1 MKREIG
7 FLMSFLC
14 LLLIVGCSHTESTSN
29 HDAPS
34 KTEKPGKQKDEK
46 SESTHSL
53 VGDEIEKEPG
63 GELFQKYIESKEFA
77 DQNEYADAEAAA
89 VNHYI
94 QSIKKVNTKN
104 WDEEKWAQS
113 IVTNFRSE
121 YKKTIQ
127 PMRDL
132 EIKYKELKL
141 PDGRLL
147 QDVSEEELESQ
158 PKKVNIALLLDASR
172 SMKANVP
179 GGNKM
184 KLAKSS
190 LNSFSKSL
198 PDHTKILLSVFGHK
212 GTGDDK
218 DKKLSCKSVETV
230 YPLRPYNKKDFS
242 HALNKF
248 NASGWTPLASA
259 IKKAQASLQ
268 KVSDDQTKNFIYVVS
283 DGIETCGGNP
293 VQAAKDAKASNM
305 DVQINIIGFDVDD
318 EADRQLKEVAR
329 AGGESIRL

>member
-7 FLMSFLC
+7 FFISFLC

-46 SESTHSL
+46 SESTYSL

-89 VNHYI
+89 VDHYI

-104 WDEEKWAQS
+104 WDADKWAQS
-113 IVTNFRSE
+113 IVTNFRTE

-147 QDVSEEELESQ
+147 QDVSEEEFDSQ
-158 PKKVNIALLLDASR
+158 PKKVNIALLLDASG

-184 KLAKSS
+184 KLAKAS
-190 LNSFSKSL
+190 LNTFSKIYLTIQRFSYL
-198 PDHTKILLSVFGHK
+198 FLVIKELEMIKIKNYHV
-212 GTGDDK
+212 
-218 DKKLSCKSVETV
+218 TV
-230 YPLRPYNKKDFS
+230 
-242 HALNKF
+242 
-248 NASGWTPLASA
+248 
-259 IKKAQASLQ
+259 
-268 KVSDDQTKNFIYVVS
+268 
-283 DGIETCGGNP
+283 
-293 VQAAKDAKASNM
+293 
-305 DVQINIIGFDVDD
+305 
-318 EADRQLKEVAR
+318 
-329 AGGESIRL
+329 